1 MATKLLK
8 PVVRE
13 VTDWCRKGLFGMG
26 GRGGKSLVLTLEPGN
41 IISFREK
48 GMRKR
53 YDIDIESV
61 FNSAVRRTL
70 EKDEIEKK
78 KAKKLRKEL
87 GHGR

>member
-13 VTDWCRKGLFGMG
+13 ITEWCRKGLFGLG
-26 GRGGKSLVLTLEPGN
+26 GRGGGSNLVLTLEPGN

-48 GMRKR
+48 GKRKR

-70 EKDEIEKK
+70 QK
-78 KAKKLRKEL
+78 
-87 GHGR
+87 